1 MENNAIDSIL
11 KAKQYVKIIY
21 DEFIEKITKI
31 GEYRELTTRCNRLD
45 ADMKG
50 YHGRE
55 IFELLQ
61 NADDAYQKSINDGNK
76 PDEDLKV
83 NISYK
88 NDILTISNTGT
99 VFNKEGILSIVQGN
113 DSTKHGGYIGNKGTG
128 FRSILNWADKIEILS
143 GYFNVEFSKKI
154 ANDVFDEIKDKE
166 QIAKQLADNPNLHI
180 PMLNV
185 PKYIE
190 NEEKEHSDTTII
202 IYIDREK
209 NNDNSSVSNQ
219 LKDINMRILLFLPNI
234 KEIAI
239 QTEENSII
247 YRKTS
252 ILCNE
257 NIDLSTLY
265 EQVELEK
272 IDNESIIKESFYVFH
287 KKYENFNIHQKHM
300 GHNLYMSIAV
310 PTEYETFKE
319 DHLYTYFPLLETY
332 SPFKCLLHATY
343 ELGDQRNNLIYIS
356 EINDKIIEEQLR
368 FIVDIA
374 NYFIKNGNYDT
385 GYSLLNPS
393 NISDYSWNFK
403 KPFDK
408 DSYKELFF
416 KLLYENELFISVNGD
431 ILSLKNGAKAIKGDF
446 PVFFK
451 GNDFVNLI
459 VNNKYSD
466 KLLNLLEKYSEYK
479 DIFYSSEELCNIINT
494 IKDDLTL
501 KEKVEVF
508 LWWNKQNYE
517 DNLPKLLKLNN
528 GQWLECNQKCFL
540 LEGRLTTDYMP
551 KWVEIVALD
560 DEYQKELIENVY
572 SNDINLSNRIREIC
586 QNKKFPI
593 VNFKYIDKS
602 TIIDIVNSSVKE
614 NYNSSV
620 LFVNWLWENYGKKED
635 MNWMPPDKIDY
646 NFPTENNKVKKGE
659 LIFFGSNYGFSIA
672 DKLFSEQYSMFPQIS
687 NFDIEEHE
695 KDNFIEFISKFSV
708 QKYPVIRTEK
718 IDATSDKIYYSN
730 CEKILREHGY
740 LGDSDLKTI
749 KVHFKTIYNL
759 KNIIEEQLEMYE
771 ILLWINN
778 DIQLNNYLNNEID
791 EYILEYIV
799 GKQQYY
805 RSIKCHLKNYILYL
819 FNKSKWIEINGKKY
833 SPQEVVYNSER
844 DKKNNVFESLIPTI
858 NDKLLNKLEEKSH
871 ISIQGIKN
879 ILNKF
884 KFCKNITELNSNDF
898 YGLLLKLPE
907 ISKEYSIDV
916 YKSLYGIIES
926 GEIKKIEDSDNKR
939 KFFDEG
945 KILVKINGVY
955 ELHSA
960 KESFLPSPKIINS
973 KGLPIVAKQ
982 LRTNNEIF
990 KNIFNCQV
998 YNRDYTLEDS
1008 SIIEHKKNSEFQNY
1022 FNDFR
1027 KYLKPFGLYNKR
1039 IDEIYKKIEI
1049 KLVECLYIIDKNSNE
1064 KEKVQNEYAFFK
1076 NDKKSHIWYITLFNE
1091 EYDVTNISFCIGD
1104 IFNNI
1109 ANSGNFP
1116 YERIVNL
1123 FMLNNTQRN
1132 RYIEE
1137 YFGSLDVLENDIYC
1151 ETLKENFIS
1160 TFKKICPKYNVENI
1174 DLDFDNFDC
1183 DENMAKIID
1192 IFQELNIDIDYFI
1205 EQGFSY
1211 GIDLRGYYKNQL
1223 ENFIMENFTEYR
1235 NFLYTK
1241 AIENIDIQNCYA
1253 QTIYEFYNFKYD
1265 KFKNSV
1271 YEDYRK
1277 IVYDRFG
1284 DWNGSCNGDFIDA
1297 EIEYDKNYDRFQV
1310 FEIMEQKIQ
1319 TDFNLQNLIYFGRIE
1334 EFNKIQTDN
1343 VSIKNKDNTQN
1354 TSKDMHIVPTEVE
1367 VVYTSYDP
1375 TQKYCSITSTYYSSL
1390 PLTSDGYQE
1399 LHKQQKDIGNK
1410 GELYMYNL
1418 LCEKYGKENVKFCSE
1433 SSIDFK
1439 HSKPGHIYSSAYD
1452 MRYKDNGVWYYVEV
1466 KTSKNNYFYMSYNE
1480 LEFAQTHADKYKL
1493 FIVFDIDS
1501 EPKCFAL
1508 PDRFWEKQEFR
1519 QKIEKIKFEFN
1530 IKYKI

>member
-1 MENNAIDSIL
+1 MENNTIDSTL
-11 KAKQYVKIIY
+11 KAKQYIKIIY
-21 DEFIEKITKI
+21 NEFIENITKI
-31 GEYRELTTRCNRLD
+31 GEYRELTKSCNRLD
-45 ADMKG
+45 ANIKG

-88 NDILTISNTGT
+88 NNILTISNTGT
-99 VFNKEGILSIVQGN
+99 VFNKEGILSIVQGD

-166 QIAKQLADNPNLHI
+166 QIAKQLADNPNLYI

-190 NEEKEHSDTTII
+190 NEEKEHNDTTII
-202 IYIDREK
+202 IYIDKDK
-209 NNDNSSVSNQ
+209 NNDNSSVTNQ
-219 LKDINMRILLFLPNI
+219 LKDINMRILLFLPNT
-234 KEIAI
+234 KEIVI
-239 QTEENSII
+239 QTEDDDII

-252 ILCNE
+252 ISCNK
-257 NIDLSTLY
+257 NIDLSILY

-272 IDNESIIKESFYVFH
+272 IDNEDIIKESFYVFH
-287 KKYENFNIHQKHM
+287 KKYENFNVHQNHM

-310 PTEYETFKE
+310 PTENETFKE
-319 DHLYTYFPLLETY
+319 DHLYTYFPLLETD

-343 ELGDQRNNLIYIS
+343 ELGDQRNNLIYSS

-393 NISDYSWNFK
+393 NISDYSWNFE

-431 ILSLKNGAKAIKGDF
+431 ILSLKNGAKAIKGDY
-446 PVFFK
+446 PTFFK
-451 GNDFVNLI
+451 GNGFFNLI
-459 VNNKYSD
+459 LNNKYSD
-466 KLLNLLEKYSEYK
+466 KLLNLIEKYSEYK
-479 DIFYSSEELCNIINT
+479 DIFYSSRELCNIIND
-494 IKDDLTL
+494 INDDLTI
-501 KEKVEVF
+501 KEKVKVF
-508 LWWNKQNYE
+508 LWWNEQSYE

-528 GQWLECNQKCFL
+528 GQWLKCNQKCFL

-551 KWVEIVALD
+551 KWAEIVTLD
-560 DEYQKELIENVY
+560 DEYQKEFIENVY

-602 TIIDIVNSSVKE
+602 TIIDIVNSSVNE
-614 NYNSSV
+614 NYNNSI
-620 LFVNWLWENYGKKED
+620 LFVKWLWTNYGKKED
-635 MNWMPPDKIDY
+635 MNWMPTEKIDY
-646 NFPTENNKVKKGE
+646 NFPTEDNKIAKSE
-659 LIFFGSNYGFSIA
+659 LIFFGSNYGFNIA
-672 DKLFSEQYSMFPQIS
+672 DKLFNEQYFMFPQIS
-687 NFDIEEHE
+687 KFGIDENE
-695 KDNFIEFISKFSV
+695 KENFIEFISKFGV

-718 IDATSDKIYYSN
+718 IDVTNDKIYYYT
-730 CEKILREHGY
+730 CEKNLRDQGY
-740 LGDSDLKTI
+740 IGNSNLNRID
-749 KVHFKTIYNL
+749 VHFKTISNL
-759 KNIIEEQLEMYE
+759 KNIIEEKLEMYE

-778 DIQLNNYLNNEID
+778 DIQLNNYLNSEKD
-791 EYILEYIV
+791 VYMLEYRA
-799 GKQQYY
+799 GRKNNSTPFYLQ
-805 RSIKCHLKNYILYL
+805 NYIVYL
-819 FNKSKWIEINGKKY
+819 FNISKWVEINGKKY
-833 SPQEVVYNSER
+833 SPQEIIYNLEA
-844 DKKNNVFESLIPTI
+844 DKPNNIFENLVPTI
-858 NDKLLNKLEEKSH
+858 SDKVLNELVEKSS
-871 ISIQGIKN
+871 ISKSEIKK

-884 KFCKNITELNSNDF
+884 QFLKNVIELKSSDF
-898 YGLLLKLPE
+898 YGLLLKISE
-907 ISKEYSIDV
+907 ISKEYSIDA
-916 YKSLYGIIES
+916 YKRIYRIIENPAN
-926 GEIKKIEDSDNKR
+926 EIKVFEDSDNKR
-939 KFFDEG
+939 KYFDEG
-945 KILVKINGVY
+945 KILVKINSVY
-955 ELHSA
+955 ELYAA

-973 KGLPIVAKQ
+973 KDLPIVAKQ

-990 KNIFNCQV
+990 KNIFNCQI
-998 YNRDYTLEDS
+998 YNRDYVLDES
-1008 SIIEHKKNSEFQNY
+1008 SIIEHRQNIEFQDY
-1022 FNDFR
+1022 FNNFR
-1027 KYLKPFGLYNKR
+1027 KYLKPFGQYNKR

-1049 KLVECLYIIDKNSNE
+1049 KLVECLCIIDKNNNE
-1064 KEKVQNEYAFFK
+1064 KEKVQDEYVFFK
-1076 NDKKSHIWYITLFNE
+1076 NDKKNNIWYITLFNE
-1091 EYDVTNISFCIGD
+1091 EYDMTNISFCIGD

-1123 FMLNNTQRN
+1123 FMLNNTQRD

-1151 ETLKENFIS
+1151 ETLKENFLS
-1160 TFKKICPKYNVENI
+1160 TLKKIYPKYNIENL
-1174 DLDFDNFDC
+1174 DLDFNNFDC

-1241 AIENIDIQNCYA
+1241 AIESIDIQNYYA
-1253 QTIYEFYNFKYD
+1253 QTIYEFYHFKYD

-1284 DWNGSCNGDFIDA
+1284 DWNDSCSINLKDA
-1297 EIEYDKNYDRFQV
+1297 KTEYEKNYNIFQIS
-1310 FEIMEQKIQ
+1310 EIMEQTIQ
-1319 TDFNLQNLIYFGRIE
+1319 TNFNLQNLIYFGRIK
-1334 EFNKIQTDN
+1334 EFNKIQSEN
-1343 VSIKNKDNTQN
+1343 ISLKNEYNTQN
-1354 TSKDMHIVPTEVE
+1354 VSTNMHIIPTEAE
-1367 VVYTSYDP
+1367 LVYSSYDSI
-1375 TQKYCSITSTYYSSL
+1375 QKHYDRARKHYSKP
-1390 PLTSDGYQE
+1390 PLTSKGYQE
-1399 LHKQQKDIGNK
+1399 LYKQQKDIGNK
-1410 GELYMYNL
+1410 GELYIYNL
-1418 LCEKYGKENVKFCSE
+1418 LCKKYGKENVECCSE
-1433 SSIDFK
+1433 AFIDLK
-1439 HSKPGHIYSSAYD
+1439 YSLPGQIHTSNYD
-1452 MRYKDNGVWYYVEV
+1452 MMYKDNGILYYVEV
-1466 KTSKNNYFYMSYNE
+1466 KTSQDNYFYMSYDE
-1480 LEFAQTHADKYKL
+1480 LEFAKTHADKYKL
-1493 FIVFDIDS
+1493 FVVFNIDS
-1501 EPKCFAL
+1501 EPKYFTL
-1508 PDRFWEKQEFR
+1508 PEKFWEKQEFR
-1519 QKIEKIKFEFN
+1519 QKIEKIRFEF
-1530 IKYKI
+1530 